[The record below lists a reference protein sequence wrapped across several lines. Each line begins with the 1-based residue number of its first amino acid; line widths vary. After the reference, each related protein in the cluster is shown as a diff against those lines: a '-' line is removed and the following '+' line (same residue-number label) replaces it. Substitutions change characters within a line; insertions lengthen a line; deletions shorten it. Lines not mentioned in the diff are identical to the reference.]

1 MNKGIK
7 GIAIVIVIVLA
18 LALGLSACDKTE
30 YYSVNVTSNLAN
42 DPAVQINVSASK
54 DKNGYQKGESAYVS
68 ISVAPGS
75 KYVVES
81 VNAKTDT
88 GSSPLTIKKKEK
100 YNYTVEGNTTIDDD
114 FVKTLAVLLFV

>member
-30 YYSVNVTSNLAN
+30 YYSVNVTSNLAT

-81 VNAKTDT
+81 VNAKPIPALPRLRLTKMENIT
-88 GSSPLTIKKKEK
+88 SPLKAIR
-100 YNYTVEGNTTIDDD
+100 
-114 FVKTLAVLLFV
+114 L

>member
-81 VNAKTDT
+81 VNAKTPKQT
-88 GSSPLTIKKKEK
+88 KNIYKHCIIFNNILV
-100 YNYTVEGNTTIDDD
+100 N
-114 FVKTLAVLLFV
+114 FHAFAL